1 MNTNTFSGAPAGWNT
16 LAPIRTL
23 PATTEN
29 TGQPAARPTN
39 QLPSSVLQNLLKA
52 NLLKASPLPGQ
63 KPQFRRGPA
72 QRPIG
77 ALRPFKSFPRPTSV
91 LGFTSTPIRKPQR
104 EPRRSSAQST
114 ARARA
119 ISSMLTPALDRQVE
133 MSTENSSEAR
143 PASRTSSS
151 SERRPPL
158 LNSITSS
165 TPAETHDVEMS
176 MNSSEPE
183 PEQMPNSSSEE
194 RNPLPCFPV
203 TSTPAQLPESTAAAE
218 MEVCRICK
226 GPFASKALLM
236 KHIDTVH
243 VVTSR
248 FICKPCGNDYSS
260 KAYLL
265 EHQQSETAC
274 KSFQCNDCQERFRS
288 QVLLSTHKCGEVCFL
303 CNDEFANKFA
313 LQQHM
318 LDAHKRLRHFQCPD
332 CGVLFLDKPSMTR
345 HQRSLTACKPFNCE
359 SCSRK
364 FASKELLDAHVCRA
378 KGRDLVCPHCERRYT
393 FWDSFAVHMDAIH
406 ARTPRFQC
414 QACGVAFPRQSQL
427 KKHLAK
433 MMKCIPLPFK
443 CELCSRR
450 FESQTC

>member
-77 ALRPFKSFPRPTSV
+77 ALRPFKSFPRPTSL

-158 LNSITSS
+158 LNSILSS
-165 TPAETHDVEMS
+165 TPAETPDVEMG

-194 RNPLPCFPV
+194 RHPLGCFPL
-203 TSTPAQLPESTAAAE
+203 TSTPAQLPQSTAEAE

-226 GPFASKALLM
+226 GPFASRALLM
-236 KHIDTVH
+236 KHIETVTRRH
-243 VVTSR
+243 EPVHLQTLR
-248 FICKPCGNDYSS
+248 QRLFIQGI
-260 KAYLL
+260 L
-265 EHQQSETAC
+265 
-274 KSFQCNDCQERFRS
+274 
-288 QVLLSTHKCGEVCFL
+288 
-303 CNDEFANKFA
+303 
-313 LQQHM
+313 
-318 LDAHKRLRHFQCPD
+318 
-332 CGVLFLDKPSMTR
+332 
-345 HQRSLTACKPFNCE
+345 
-359 SCSRK
+359 
-364 FASKELLDAHVCRA
+364 
-378 KGRDLVCPHCERRYT
+378 
-393 FWDSFAVHMDAIH
+393 
-406 ARTPRFQC
+406 ARTSTERNSMQ
-414 QACGVAFPRQSQL
+414 VFP
-427 KKHLAK
+427 
-433 MMKCIPLPFK
+433 M
-443 CELCSRR
+443 
-450 FESQTC
+450 